1 MIGYKIALIIEEI
14 DQSYQSSILNGISAS
29 AAEFGL
35 NISAFISFSGAVS
48 NPRHD
53 AGEFNIFNLPDFN
66 DFDGAILL
74 TNTIGYKP
82 LVRSILGR
90 IREAGIPA
98 VSIDNNIDGFYHIG
112 IDNKSAMRVIT
123 EHMITVHNI
132 RTFNYISGPKE
143 NPESADRLS
152 AFLEVLKEHG
162 IETEPERIY
171 YGDFRGPSGKKG
183 VAQFLSSKLPLPQA
197 IICANDVMAAS
208 AINRLVA
215 EGYSVPGDIAVTGFD
230 NTYSNTNYQVELTSV
245 DRPLALSGRLACKA
259 LYNHFNHIDQPMSN
273 VLGMST
279 RFTESCGC
287 SQNAVTDIAQF
298 KELNYR
304 NYSKFEESQSFMA
317 KLNNLS
323 CELLGSNTFKD
334 YIAHLEKV
342 LKEQEEKITE
352 LISTNQYLEDNNKIY
367 MDENCQ
373 LKAELCQLKAEKA
386 EDSEVMAEHIKAN
399 KRMMKRIDEL
409 QAEVNEA
416 TQNYNEAMLMNKQ
429 LESQLALEKAD
440 NESESRNLKLAYR
453 ENEELRTKVQKCEA
467 FIINQMV
474 YVDCS
479 DFGLKS
485 EGNGNNM

>member
-1 MIGYKIALIIEEI
+1 MNHKEIFEEYTQASNKVKYIKEKAKTLGVYDSDIICELFKSGYKFEELKKANKAT
-14 DQSYQSSILNGISAS
+14 YN
-29 AAEFGL
+29 
-35 NISAFISFSGAVS
+35 
-48 NPRHD
+48 
-53 AGEFNIFNLPDFN
+53 AGMKKYE
-66 DFDGAILL
+66 
-74 TNTIGYKP
+74 KW
-82 LVRSILGR
+82 
-90 IREAGIPA
+90 
-98 VSIDNNIDGFYHIG
+98 
-112 IDNKSAMRVIT
+112 
-123 EHMITVHNI
+123 
-132 RTFNYISGPKE
+132 KE
-143 NPESADRLS
+143 NGSPADED
-152 AFLEVLKEHG
+152 ADALER
-162 IETEPERIY
+162 TEPEQSE
-171 YGDFRGPSGKKG
+171 P
-183 VAQFLSSKLPLPQA
+183 AP
-197 IICANDVMAAS
+197 
-208 AINRLVA
+208 
-215 EGYSVPGDIAVTGFD
+215 
-230 NTYSNTNYQVELTSV
+230 
-245 DRPLALSGRLACKA
+245 
-259 LYNHFNHIDQPMSN
+259 
-273 VLGMST
+273 ST
-279 RFTESCGC
+279 RVDE
-287 SQNAVTDIAQF
+287 
-298 KELNYR
+298 ENY
-304 NYSKFEESQSFMA
+304 NPE
-317 KLNNLS
+317 
-323 CELLGSNTFKD
+323 D